1 MIRTKN
7 LCKIYGKG
15 NGSVKALDNV
25 SLDINDGE
33 MVAITGKSG
42 SGKTTLLNLLGG
54 LDTAS
59 SGDIFYDSK
68 NITKFN
74 DKKLADFRLNTIG
87 FVFQFFDLIP
97 ELTVE
102 ENILLPTKLAHNRDS
117 KIKELLSQLGMAER
131 KKHYPSQISGG
142 QQQRAAI
149 IRALINDPDVLLC
162 DEPTGNL
169 DVKSGNEVID
179 LLDELSKKHHKTII
193 IVTHDTQIAERCD
206 RIITISDGRV
216 VI

>member
-1 MIRTKN
+1 MIKTKD

-15 NGSVKALDNV
+15 NSSVKALDKV
-25 SLDINDGE
+25 SIVINDGE

-42 SGKTTLLNLLGG
+42 SGKTTFLNLIGG

-59 SGDIFYDSK
+59 SGEVFYNSE
-68 NITKFN
+68 NITKMN
-74 DKKLADFRLNTIG
+74 DKKLASFRLNTIG

-102 ENILLPTKLAHNRDS
+102 ENILLPAKLAHNKKTD
-117 KIKELLSQLGMAER
+117 IKELLYKLGMSDR
-131 KKHYPSQISGG
+131 RKHYPSQLSGG

-149 IRALINDPDVLLC
+149 IRALINDPDVILC

-169 DVKSGNEVID
+169 DIRSGNEVMD
-179 LLDELSKKHHKTII
+179 LLNELSKKYRKTVI
-193 IVTHDTQIAERCD
+193 IVTHDMQVAERCD
-206 RIITISDGRV
+206 RIINISEGQV
-216 VI
+216 VL

>member
-15 NGSVKALDNV
+15 DGSVKALDNV
-25 SLDINDGE
+25 SLDIKDGE

-59 SGDIFYDSK
+59 NGDIFYDSK

-102 ENILLPTKLAHNRDS
+102 ENILLPTKLAHNRNS

-193 IVTHDTQIAERCD
+193 IVTHDMQVAERCD
-206 RIITISDGRV
+206 RIMTISDGRIV
-216 VI
+216 V